1 MKYIFTLNL
10 FSVINIDNLLCK
22 FDQKI
27 LWLRIKPKRHSLRNG
42 GNIKENNV
50 DLTNATISVL
60 TARSLQLSILFLSI
74 TMRLAP
80 SMNVYIY
87 VVTCLK
93 SVDDIYMTIY
103 RKQKEKEIWKVEELS
118 NSACENFLD
127 NNENF
132 LARELFTV
140 GMDLSLTTAP
150 NMLWNLTF
158 KNLPFPVLDM
168 NGRTQKL
175 QVNRACL

>member
-1 MKYIFTLNL
+1 
-10 FSVINIDNLLCK
+10 
-22 FDQKI
+22 
-27 LWLRIKPKRHSLRNG
+27 
-42 GNIKENNV
+42 
-50 DLTNATISVL
+50 
-60 TARSLQLSILFLSI
+60 
-74 TMRLAP
+74 
-80 SMNVYIY
+80 
-87 VVTCLK
+87 
-93 SVDDIYMTIY
+93 
-103 RKQKEKEIWKVEELS
+103 VEELS

-132 LARELFTV
+132 LARELFTE
-140 GMDLSLTTAP
+140 GMDLSLTTVP